1 VVQLLAAPADGEC
14 IGNCREEP
22 RPRWSAH
29 VPRRR
34 TARPLTAAAAALGLL
49 AALLMPARAQASGW
63 PAHPTGIH
71 VVAAT
76 GSSFT
81 VAMDRAANTRY
92 YRVYAS
98 TVHSDVF
105 YANLKAG
112 RHPSTLHWG
121 TSTVPRVTVS
131 GLPYTTT
138 PYYWRVETFTG
149 SAQSYDGVIRQ
160 QGLRPATPTNLAVR
174 TSPAGGTYLT
184 WSSGRVTG
192 FTVQRALDPAFTA
205 GLGTF
210 TIRGN
215 NHQFTPYNL
224 TMGTHY
230 YFRIRGFNLNSHSG
244 FGPSADGVKA
254 KREQPV
260 KAMAY
265 NILQAISDGSRE
277 PGGTVA
283 PWSQR
288 RVAAAALVQSVDPD
302 VFSVEEGWPYIG
314 DPANHVRQV
323 DSLASALG
331 AIGSHYAVARTE
343 ITWPNPGW
351 HRYGNYIM
359 YNTDRYEALGT
370 AGLFDTDSG
379 ANYAPYVELQNR
391 TTGARLLYVGAHLT
405 ASVGR
410 TYDSV
415 RASQTASLVAQG
427 TALADQL
434 GVPVIFAGD
443 FNSDPEQNAPDGPNS
458 VMHSDANRIA
468 DARLVAQTRYN
479 ERYDSMNEL
488 MVTPNPYSL
497 FIDYLYLT
505 PGVSASTWGM
515 AMRFSSGKMVG
526 TIPSDHNPIW
536 AWVQVPY

>member
-1 VVQLLAAPADGEC
+1 MPRSRTVLPFVGAAAAICLLAA
-14 IGNCREEP
+14 
-22 RPRWSAH
+22 
-29 VPRRR
+29 V
-34 TARPLTAAAAALGLL
+34 LL
-49 AALLMPARAQASGW
+49 PTPAQASGW

-71 VVAAT
+71 VTAVT

-81 VAMDRAANTRY
+81 VSMNRAANTKY

-121 TSTVPRVTVS
+121 TSSSPRVTVS
-131 GLPYTTT
+131 GLPYTTK
-138 PYYWRVETFTG
+138 PYYWRVETFAG
-149 SAQSYDGVIRQ
+149 SAQSYGAGIYER
-160 QGLRPATPTNLAVR
+160 GLRPSHPTGLTVHTSAV
-174 TSPAGGTYLT
+174 GGTYLT
-184 WSSGRVTG
+184 WSSGSATG
-192 FTVQRALDPAFTA
+192 FVVQRALDPAFTD
-205 GLGTF
+205 GLASF
-210 TIRGN
+210 TIRGD

-230 YFRIRGFNLNSHSG
+230 YFRIRAFNLHSSSAY
-244 FGPSADGVKA
+244 GPPADGVKA
-254 KREQPV
+254 SREQSV
-260 KAMAY
+260 KAMTY
-265 NILQAISDGSRE
+265 NILQAISDGELRT
-277 PGGTVA
+277 GGTVA
-283 PWSQR
+283 PWAER
-288 RVAAAALVQSVDPD
+288 RPEAAALIKGVDPD
-302 VFSVEEGWPYIG
+302 VFAVEEGWPYIG

-323 DSLASALG
+323 DSLNSALA
-331 AIGSHYAVARTE
+331 AIGAHYAIAHTE

-351 HRYGNYIM
+351 HRYGNYIL

-379 ANYAPYVELQNR
+379 TNYAPYAELQNR
-391 TTGARLLYVGAHLT
+391 STGARFLYVGAHLT

-410 TYDSV
+410 SYDSV
-415 RASQTASLVAQG
+415 RQAQAASLVDQG
-427 TALADQL
+427 TALGRQL

-443 FNSDPEQNAPDGPNS
+443 FNSDPEQNALDGPNR

-468 DARLVAQTRYN
+468 DARLVAQARTN
-479 ERYDSMNEL
+479 ERYDSMNQL

-497 FIDYLYLT
+497 FIDYIYLT
-505 PGVSASTWGM
+505 PGVSASAWGM
-515 AMRFSSGKMVG
+515 AMRFSNGKMVG